1 MIQNPDAIRGNIDK
15 NIKANFCMA
24 KKKKNEQSKR
34 KEQIGNKFLQ
44 LIP

>member
-24 KKKKNEQSKR
+24 KKKKK
-34 KEQIGNKFLQ
+34 K
-44 LIP
+44 